1 MRYQVDYC
9 VFGGGMV
16 GAACALGLA
25 NLGYKVIVIEPN
37 RPDDFDPISAPDLRV
52 SALNRYTQNLLH
64 SFGVWEDVLA
74 MRAKQYKRLSVW
86 EDINKPLH
94 FQADE
99 IGEQYLGYF
108 VENRILQLALLNKLD
123 EEFADSVTVIYQS
136 PERIE
141 LDKAE
146 EGGLI
151 SLSDGNEVFA
161 QTFVAADGGFS
172 QLRSAVNIGT
182 TAWQYQQNANVLL
195 VKMAHDFEAATW
207 QQFTPKG
214 PIAFLPLFDNYAS
227 LVWYGDKALTDTLK
241 KASSKECEAKVKAVF
256 PAILGDFELID
267 RTSFPLRRMHAN
279 QYWRKNV
286 VLVGDAAHQINPLAG
301 QGVNLGFKDVGA
313 LLEAIKNNPVSNA
326 NKQGFL
332 DYERSRRTPNL
343 AMMTAMDVFYQTFS
357 NDILALKII
366 RNMGVQLAENAG
378 PIKQKVL
385 KYAMGME

>member
-16 GAACALGLA
+16 GAACAIGLA
-25 NLGYKVIVIEPN
+25 KLGHKVVVIEPN
-37 RPDDFDPISAPDLRV
+37 RPDAFDPKSTPDLRV
-52 SALNRYTQNLLH
+52 SALNRYTQSLLS
-64 SFGVWEDVLA
+64 SFGVWDDVLA
-74 MRAKQYKRLSVW
+74 MRAKQYSRLSVW
-86 EDINKPLH
+86 EDISKALH
-94 FQADE
+94 FKADE

-108 VENRILQLALLNKLD
+108 VENRILQLALLNKLKD
-123 EEFADSVTVIYQS
+123 EYADNVTVLYQS
-136 PERIE
+136 PERIK
-141 LDKAE
+141 LNDSE

-151 SLSDGNEVFA
+151 SLDDGSDVVA
-161 QTFVAADGGFS
+161 DVFVAADGGFS

-195 VKMAHDFEAATW
+195 VKMLTEFEAATW

-227 LVWYGDKALTDTLK
+227 LVWYGDNELSETLK
-241 KASSKECEAKVKAVF
+241 KASNSECKAKVQAIF
-256 PAILGDFELID
+256 PKVLGDFEVID
-267 RTSFPLRRMHAN
+267 KTAFPLRRMHAN

-313 LLEAIKNNPVSNA
+313 LIESIKNNPVSLT
-326 NKQGFL
+326 NKQAFI
-332 DYERSRRTPNL
+332 DYERSRRGPNL

-357 NDILALKII
+357 NDILPLKLL
-366 RNMGVQLAENAG
+366 RNMGVQIADNAG
-378 PIKQKVL
+378 PVKHKVL